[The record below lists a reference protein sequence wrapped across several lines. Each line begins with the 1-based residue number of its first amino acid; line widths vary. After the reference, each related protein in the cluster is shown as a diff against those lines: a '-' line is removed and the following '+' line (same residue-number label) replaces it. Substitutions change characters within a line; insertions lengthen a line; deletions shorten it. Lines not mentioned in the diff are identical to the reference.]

1 MVKEVKLGRDYFNR
15 LIKLKETDNRVKIY
29 IDNENGE
36 INGIEFTF
44 EQLTNFALN
53 LTLYILGKK
62 EK

>member
-15 LIKLKETDNRVKIY
+15 LIKLKETDNRVRIY
-29 IDNENGE
+29 VDNGNGE

-53 LTLYILGKK
+53 LTLYILSKK